1 MPLYTYKAVSKLG
14 RNQSGYVEADSF
26 EMAKEKLRAQK
37 LLVTLLKDFQ
47 RPAKEI
53 KLKPSIV
60 LTLTHDLAQLLKAG
74 LPLYDSLLMIEEK
87 YRGTQGHLVILDLC
101 DQVKHGMQLSSALKR
116 YQKSFDGVYIAM
128 VAAGERSGSLAE
140 IFEELAVLI
149 QKASKLKKQITTAL
163 IYPAFIGSFC
173 LIVVSVLLFFLVPSM
188 AQLFEGHRLHPMTAA
203 VLGLSNWL
211 QNWAVLLGSVIACIG
226 CGLACFWKKPR
237 LVQWRARMGLHT
249 PIVKDFITQAVMVR
263 FCRTLGRLME
273 SGVPLLEGLNLAKSV
288 MQHPV
293 FEQAITKS
301 AERVV
306 EGSGL
311 SEELKKQ
318 RCFPKQVTRMLAIAE
333 ESGSSSEMLGHIA
346 ECYSNDLEKNL
357 MRLTAYLQPVILL
370 VLGLIVGVILL
381 AVLLPLTDV
390 SSFLE

>member
-1 MPLYTYKAVSKLG
+1 MPLYTYKAVSTLG

-26 EMAKEKLRAQK
+26 EMAKEKLRSQK

-47 RPAKEI
+47 QPAKEI
-53 KLKPSIV
+53 KLKASTV

-87 YRGTQGHLVILDLC
+87 YRGTHGHLVILDLC

-116 YQKSFDGVYIAM
+116 YSKSFDGVYTAM
-128 VAAGERSGSLAE
+128 VAAGERSATLAE
-140 IFEELAVLI
+140 VFAELAVLI
-149 QKASKLKKQITTAL
+149 QKSAKLKKQITTAL

-211 QNWAVLLGSVIACIG
+211 QNWAALFAAVVVSIV
-226 CGLACFWKKPR
+226 CGIVFLWKKPGFI
-237 LVQWRARMGLHT
+237 QWRAQVGLHM

-288 MQHPV
+288 VQHPV
-293 FEQAITKS
+293 FEQAITES
-301 AERVV
+301 AEKVV
-306 EGSGL
+306 EGRGL
-311 SEELKKQ
+311 SEELEKQ
-318 RCFPKQVTRMLAIAE
+318 RYFPKQVTRMLAIAE
-333 ESGSSSEMLGHIA
+333 ESGSSAEMLGHIA

-357 MRLTAYLQPVILL
+357 TRLTAYLQPVILL